1 MERMLLRYCACA
13 PALLCFSSTLVMYF
27 IFPPWSRHT
36 NVSGLR
42 PFLCPVKRAP
52 WHMANASCCE
62 RFMVVVRRSSVCDG
76 TRGV

>member
-1 MERMLLRYCACA
+1 MN
-13 PALLCFSSTLVMYF
+13 F

-62 RFMVVVRRSSVCDG
+62 RFMVVVVVVVVRLRTTNDAQVCEG
-76 TRGV
+76 R